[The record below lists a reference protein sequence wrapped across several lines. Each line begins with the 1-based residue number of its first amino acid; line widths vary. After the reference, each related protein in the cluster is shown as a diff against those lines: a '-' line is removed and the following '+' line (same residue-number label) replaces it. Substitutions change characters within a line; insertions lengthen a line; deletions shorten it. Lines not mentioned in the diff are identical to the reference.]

1 MTKKEKEEN
10 QRLEEFQNS
19 IQRKKQAINICMHK
33 MKFPK
38 SIEKCEEQQVML
50 NEIYEKLN
58 KL

>member
-1 MTKKEKEEN
+1 MTKKEEKWLIDEA
-10 QRLEEFQNS
+10 QNN

-38 SIEKCEEQQVML
+38 SIEKCEEQQIML